1 MNVLNLKNN
10 MTSTE
15 DLLQKTDKYTTDTFD
30 TPYHSTDAAGENWTQ
45 QKASIKSRRN
55 FQRILGFENI
65 GYESD
70 NDRTTTSKVQ
80 LRGTLSPEAEKIVKR
95 KRAARAAHKGDKR
108 RHSYAGNIGLPQDK
122 SSTRRRS
129 SATEDDLR
137 RRAFLNSMHLRS
149 IESNGSLRSL
159 KLSYH
164 EEDMEDIVPGGRNEF
179 EEDRKKTVHESHVA
193 LYDIGKAFSSLEL
206 GNQKLTEYSRRLS
219 IALQERANLEQ
230 ELDFLCRVASEE
242 VKELPKHAKWRCSPK
257 IHYSNEKLNSV
268 RRKKKGTDNRKLS
281 LEGLT
286 ETPQT
291 ERSRIL
297 PEISSKCFSSGK
309 LDAINSIPSEI
320 EGNHRSYSQETIDKN
335 NSSLDFG
342 GKPQFKEKS
351 PQEAESEDRGR
362 LPQGRISLEWT
373 QHSEE
378 KIEKKKFTLSEVEKQ
393 RRERKIAH
401 LAADLWQKLLQGE
414 KFQGDNGPN
423 NEMSTPSKRVMLNL
437 SKERPGLQKD
447 TKGETPQRVSNG
459 NGSILEGNMTTTGTL
474 PRLKPQNYRM
484 EESGDNSDQSDSA
497 SQEAQPKIATDQ
509 AELKR
514 SASESNIKQ
523 ATTFKR
529 NQRRPLRY
537 KRGSSEAQSLI
548 ATVKSS
554 SSQPLDSKS
563 QEVQLFSNDTFDGR
577 KKEPEETNGGNG
589 ARPQFQNNEVIGQMH
604 SKWFDYMLPPGKR
617 RVTTTDKKSNFTPPL
632 SLPENAPSSN
642 ASTLK
647 EKLRFYQEVQ
657 ERRLREDNLFD
668 LADAYV
674 ASQDAEEGKELQGQ
688 GAGEAAILR
697 RQASHLLWQAINLER
712 ICDPNARVR
721 HIFTPY

>member
-1 MNVLNLKNN
+1 

-15 DLLQKTDKYTTDTFD
+15 DLLQKTVKYTTDTFD
-30 TPYHSTDAAGENWTQ
+30 SRYHSTDSAGENSTQ

-55 FQRILGFENI
+55 FQRILGFENK

-70 NDRTTTSKVQ
+70 NDSTTTSKVQ
-80 LRGTLSPEAEKIVKR
+80 LRGTLSPEPEKIVKR
-95 KRAARAAHKGDKR
+95 KHATRAAHKGDKR

-122 SSTRRRS
+122 SPTRRRS

-159 KLSYH
+159 KLSRYH
-164 EEDMEDIVPGGRNEF
+164 EEDVEDIVPGGRNEF
-179 EEDRKKTVHESHVA
+179 DKDKKKTVHESRVA
-193 LYDIGKAFSSLEL
+193 KNDMGKAFSSLEL
-206 GNQKLTEYSRRLS
+206 GNQKLSEYSRRLS
-219 IALQERANLEQ
+219 IALEERANLQQ
-230 ELDFLCRVASEE
+230 ELDFLRRAASEE
-242 VKELPKHAKWRCSPK
+242 VQELPKHAKWRCSPNT
-257 IHYSNEKLNSV
+257 HYSNEKLNSV
-268 RRKKKGTDNRKLS
+268 RRKKKVTANRKLS

-297 PEISSKCFSSGK
+297 PKIPSKCFSSGK
-309 LDAINSIPSEI
+309 SDSINSIPSETV
-320 EGNHRSYSQETIDKN
+320 GNYRSYSQETI
-335 NSSLDFG
+335 NSSLHVG
-342 GKPQFKEKS
+342 GKSQFKEKS
-351 PQEAESEDRGR
+351 QQEAESENRGR
-362 LPQGRISLEWT
+362 LPQRRISREWT

-378 KIEKKKFTLSEVEKQ
+378 KIEKKKFILSEVEKQ
-393 RRERKIAH
+393 RRERNIAH
-401 LAADLWQKLLQGE
+401 LAADLWRKLLQGE

-423 NEMSTPSKRVMLNL
+423 DEMPTSSKGVMLNL
-437 SKERPGLQKD
+437 SKEWSGLQKGV
-447 TKGETPQRVSNG
+447 KGETPQRVSNG
-459 NGSILEGNMTTTGTL
+459 NGSILEGNTATTSTT
-474 PRLKPQNYRM
+474 PRLKPQNHRM
-484 EESGDNSDQSDSA
+484 EESGDNSDQSASA
-497 SQEAQPKIATDQ
+497 SQEAQPKIATDPTD
-509 AELKR
+509 LKR
-514 SASESNIKQ
+514 SASESKIRQ
-523 ATTFKR
+523 ATAFKR

-537 KRGSSEAQSLI
+537 KRGSSAAQSLI

-554 SSQPLDSKS
+554 SSQSQDSKS
-563 QEVQLFSNDTFDGR
+563 QEVQLFNNDTCDVR
-577 KKEPEETNGGNG
+577 KKEPEETNSGNG

-617 RVTTTDKKSNFTPPL
+617 RVTTTDKKSNFKPPL

-657 ERRLREDNLFD
+657 ERRLWEDNSFD

-674 ASQDAEEGKELQGQ
+674 ASQDTEEGKELQKQ
-688 GAGEAAILR
+688 AAGEAAILR
-697 RQASHLLWQAINLER
+697 RQASHLLWQAMNLER